1 MLKFIVR
8 RLLQMFP
15 VLLIVIT
22 MVFFTTRFAP
32 GGPFTDEKKL
42 SPEAIKSRNEYYGL
56 NNSLGVQYINYLCKI
71 MKGDMGPCF
80 QYHNRTVNDVIKETF
95 PISFELG
102 CYAMT
107 YALLAGL
114 FFGIVAAL
122 RPNTLLDHLPMAA
135 AMTGI
140 CLPAFVLGPLLIL
153 VFGLWL
159 GWFNASGWET
169 ATDRILPAITLGSVY
184 AAYIARLSRSSMLEV
199 LPMDYIRTARAKGA
213 SELRVIVIHAL
224 KNAAIP
230 VASFLGPAIAGI
242 ITGSFIVETIFQI
255 PGMGKMFVTAAFNR
269 DYYLLSG
276 LIVFYATLLILF
288 NLFVDMVLVWLNPK
302 IKIEA

>member
-1 MLKFIVR
+1 MLKFVAR
-8 RLLQMFP
+8 RLLQIVP

-22 MVFFTTRFAP
+22 ITFFLIRLAP
-32 GGPFTDEKKL
+32 GGPFTDEKKYP
-42 SPEAIKSRNEYYGL
+42 PEVIECRNAYYGL
-56 NNSLGVQYINYLCKI
+56 NDSLPMQYLHYLGNVA
-71 MKGDMGPCF
+71 KGNLGPCL
-80 QYHNRTVNDVIKETF
+80 QYRNRTVNEVIKETF

-102 CYAMT
+102 CWAMI
-107 YALLAGL
+107 YALALGL
-114 FFGIVAAL
+114 VFGIIAAL
-122 RPNTLLDHLPMAA
+122 RPNTLLDHIPMAA

-159 GWFNASGWET
+159 GLFNASGWEM

-184 AAYIARLSRSSMLEV
+184 AAYIARLSRSSMLEI

-213 SELRVIVIHAL
+213 SELRVIVCHAL

-230 VASFLGPAIAGI
+230 VVSFLGPAFAGI
-242 ITGSFIVETIFQI
+242 VTGSFVVETIFQI

-269 DYYLLSG
+269 DYFLLLG
-276 LIVFYATLLILF
+276 LIVFYAGLLVAL
-288 NLFVDMVLVWLNPK
+288 NLIVDIVLVWLNPK

>member
-1 MLKFIVR
+1 MFKFVIR
-8 RLLQMFP
+8 RLLQMVP
-15 VLLIVIT
+15 VLFIVIT
-22 MVFFTTRFAP
+22 LSFFITRFAP

-42 SPEAIKSRNEYYGL
+42 SPEALNSRNEYYGL
-56 NNSLGVQYINYLCKI
+56 NNSLPVQFAHYLGNVI
-71 MKGDMGPCF
+71 RGDMGPCF
-80 QYHNRTVNDVIKETF
+80 QYHNRTVNDVIRETF
-95 PISFELG
+95 PVSFELG
-102 CYAMT
+102 CWAMI
-107 YALLAGL
+107 YALALGL
-114 FFGIVAAL
+114 VFGIIAAL
-122 RPNTLLDHLPMAA
+122 RPNSLLDHLPMAA

-159 GWFNASGWET
+159 GLVNASGWET

-213 SELRVIVIHAL
+213 SELRVIVFHAL

-230 VASFLGPAIAGI
+230 VVSFLGPAIAGI
-242 ITGSFIVETIFQI
+242 ITGSFVVETIFQI
-255 PGMGKMFVTAAFNR
+255 PGMGKIFVTAAFNR

-276 LIVFYATLLILF
+276 LIVFYAALLIVF
-288 NLFVDMVLVWLNPK
+288 NLFVDIMLVWLNPR